1 MQSDHFSPVART
13 YDAAFTETL
22 VGRMQRQ
29 IVWDALEALLQD
41 RPLRVLEINCGTGED
56 ACWLA
61 RRGCWVLATDASP
74 AMVAVAQEKARQE
87 GLPVETRV
95 CDFSG
100 LAQLAERDFDLVLSN
115 FGGLN
120 CIPPDELAALWPVL
134 LDKLRPGGH
143 LVAVLMGR
151 FCWWES
157 LYFLIKGQWRQAF
170 RRWSGGPVTASLDG
184 VSSVETWYA
193 SPAACSAC
201 SADLQVGEPEGSN
214 HPRLSAKARID
225 YQPGFLSSQSGKSR
239 GTAALNS
246 ADLQVGATAVGFWLP
261 PSYLNSFFER
271 RPRLLSLLF
280 WLEKRCRGSWWAWGA
295 DHFLICCS
303 AL

>member
-1 MQSDHFSPVART
+1 MARDQFSPLAHT

-29 IVWDALEALLQD
+29 IVWNFLDKLLGK
-41 RPLRVLEINCGTGED
+41 RSLRVLEINCGTGED

-61 RRGCWVLATDASP
+61 RRGCSVLATDASA
-74 AMVAVAQEKARQE
+74 AMVAAARDKAATA
-87 GLPVETRV
+87 GLNIETRV
-95 CDFSG
+95 CDFAG
-100 LAQLAERDFDLVLSN
+100 LAQLPERDFDLVLSN

-157 LYFLIKGQWRQAF
+157 VYFLIKGQWRQAF

-193 SPAACSAC
+193 SPDC

-214 HPRLSAKARID
+214 HPRLSAKARIRN
-225 YQPGFLSSQSGKSR
+225 QPASHSPQSGKSR
-239 GTAALNS
+239 IVSSLNI
-246 ADLQVGATAVGFWLP
+246 ADLEVGATAVGFWLP
-261 PSYLNSFFER
+261 PSYLNPFFER
-271 RPRLLSLLF
+271 RPRLLRLLF
-280 WLEKRCRGSWWAWGA
+280 WLEKRCRGNWWARGA

-303 AL
+303 AP

>member
-1 MQSDHFSPVART
+1 MAHT

-29 IVWDALEALLQD
+29 IVWDFLDKLLD
-41 RPLRVLEINCGTGED
+41 KRSLRVLEINCGTGED

-61 RRGCWVLATDASP
+61 RRGCTVLATDASA
-74 AMVAVAQEKARQE
+74 AMVAAARDKAAAA
-87 GLPVETRV
+87 GLNIETRV
-95 CDFSG
+95 CDFAG
-100 LAQLAERDFDLVLSN
+100 LAQLPERDFDLVLSN

-120 CIPPDELAALWPVL
+120 CIPPDELAALWSVL
-134 LDKLRPGGH
+134 LGKLRPGGH

-193 SPAACSAC
+193 SPAACSAAC
-201 SADLQVGEPEGSN
+201 SADLQVGDVERRSV
-214 HPRLSAKARID
+214 PRLSAIARISE
-225 YQPGFLSSQSGKSR
+225 SSRISF
-239 GTAALNS
+239 S
-246 ADLQVGATAVGFWLP
+246 AFRKIAGC
-261 PSYLNSFFER
+261 FFSQRR
-271 RPRLLSLLF
+271 RPGGR
-280 WLEKRCRGSWWAWGA
+280 RY
-295 DHFLICCS
+295 
-303 AL
+303 